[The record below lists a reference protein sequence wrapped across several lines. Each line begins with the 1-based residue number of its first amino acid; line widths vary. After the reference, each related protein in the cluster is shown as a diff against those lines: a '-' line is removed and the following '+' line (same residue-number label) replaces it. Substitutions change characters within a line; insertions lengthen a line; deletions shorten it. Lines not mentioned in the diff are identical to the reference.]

1 MNPFVEKTKH
11 LNELMMAHGLDFI
24 EGVIV
29 VIIGILIIRWVQR
42 RLKVVLERM
51 FPQRTGIATYINL
64 IGVVLILFVFT
75 AAAAEAGLPAKPVF
89 RLLTIVTMIAVGGML
104 IFRPLLPG
112 LPFKVGNTI
121 RVGDLLGKVEAITFL
136 NTRLLTFDGETI
148 FVPNRKIFDDIVVN
162 LHYTNNRRIKI
173 NLGIHHNSD
182 LMKAKQ
188 ILERVMVE
196 DPRTLSSPR
205 PVVYALDLTPDGV
218 TVGARCWVPNLKW
231 WLTKCELHE
240 KIKFH
245 FDREGICIAHHQAD
259 VYLHTDHFE
268 PQIGEIEEGKV

>member
-11 LNELMMAHGLDFI
+11 LNELMMTHGLDFI

-29 VIIGILIIRWVQR
+29 VIFGILIIRWFQR
-42 RLKVVLERM
+42 KIKVFLERM
-51 FPQRTGIATYINL
+51 FPQRKGFATYINVV
-64 IGVVLILFVFT
+64 GVILVLFVFT

-112 LPFKVGNTI
+112 LPFEVGNTI
-121 RVGDLLGKVEAITFL
+121 RVGDSLGKVEAINFL

-162 LHYTNNRRIKI
+162 LHYTLNRRIKI
-173 NLGIHHNSD
+173 TLGIHHNSD
-182 LMKAKQ
+182 LIKAKQ
-188 ILERVMVE
+188 ILERIMIE
-196 DPRTLSSPR
+196 DPRTLSSPQ
-205 PVVYALDLTPDGV
+205 PVVYVLDLTPDGV

-231 WLTKCELHE
+231 WVTKCELYE
-240 KIKFH
+240 KIKLH
-245 FDREGICIAHHQAD
+245 FDREDIKIAHHQAD
-259 VYLHTDHFE
+259 VYLHNDHFD
-268 PQIGEIEEGKV
+268 PQIGEIEEGKL